1 MPEPLP
7 TDPSMVAPE
16 REMLLS
22 FLDFYRAVMIRKVEG
37 LDHDS
42 LRMSPVDSGTC
53 LGGLIKHLADV
64 ERSWFQERWAG
75 RPIEAAW
82 SGDDADAEFRV
93 QEDDTAE
100 SLIEAYR
107 RDCEI
112 SREIVANS
120 SLDDTVGSPRGEMS
134 LRWLVVHMIE
144 ETARHAGHADLIRE
158 MIDGSVGD

>member
-7 TDPSMVAPE
+7 TDPPLVASE

-37 LDHDS
+37 LDYAG

-53 LGGLIKHLADV
+53 LGGLMKHLADV

-75 RPIEAAW
+75 RPTDPAW
-82 SGDDADAEFRV
+82 AEDDPDAEFRV
-93 QEDDTAE
+93 REEDTAE

-107 RDCEI
+107 RECEI
-112 SREIVANS
+112 AREIVAGS
-120 SLDDTVGSPRGEMS
+120 SLDDTVVSPHGEMS
-134 LRWLVVHMIE
+134 LRWLIVHMIE

>member
-1 MPEPLP
+1 
-7 TDPSMVAPE
+7 MVASE
-16 REMLLS
+16 RETLLS

-37 LDHDS
+37 LDYDG
-42 LRMSPVDSGTC
+42 LRMSPVVSGTC
-53 LGGLIKHLADV
+53 LGGLMKHLADV

-75 RPIEAAW
+75 WPMENVRSE
-82 SGDDADAEFRV
+82 DDPEAEFRV

-107 RDCEI
+107 RHCET
-112 SREIVANS
+112 SREIVAGS
-120 SLDDTVGSPRGEMS
+120 SLDDTVVLPRGEMS

>member
-1 MPEPLP
+1 
-7 TDPSMVAPE
+7 MVASE
-16 REMLLS
+16 RETLLS

-37 LDHDS
+37 LDYDG

-53 LGGLIKHLADV
+53 LGGLMKHLADV

-75 RPIEAAW
+75 RPMETAG
-82 SGDDADAEFRV
+82 SEDDPEAEFRV

-107 RDCEI
+107 RHCET
-112 SREIVANS
+112 SREIVGRS
-120 SLDDTVGSPRGEMS
+120 SLDDTVVLPRGEMS

>member
-1 MPEPLP
+1 
-7 TDPSMVAPE
+7 MVASE
-16 REMLLS
+16 RETLLS

-37 LDHDS
+37 LDYDG

-53 LGGLIKHLADV
+53 LGGLMKHLADV
-64 ERSWFQERWAG
+64 ERSWFEERWAG
-75 RPIEAAW
+75 RPMRTVRSE
-82 SGDDADAEFRV
+82 DDPDAEFRV

-107 RDCEI
+107 RHCET
-112 SREIVANS
+112 SREIVAGN
-120 SLDDTVGSPRGEMS
+120 SLDDTVVLPRGEMS
-134 LRWLVVHMIE
+134 LRWLMVHMIE